1 MRCAGLSLVQRLL
14 DRISLAPGG
23 EVAGPDG
30 EVAEEGRE
38 MLLIL
43 LLARFD
49 PNRSM
54 SLMPTL
60 HAKAARLNLAV
71 VLVGG
76 SLVAFLG

>member
-14 DRISLAPGG
+14 DRISLAPG
-23 EVAGPDG
+23 G

-60 HAKAARLNLAV
+60 HAKAGRLNLAV